1 MDQVHQPPTP
11 AAVIGTAI
19 GAGVVGGG
27 AAYLVWQLGV
37 WLGVDPEVNLPGTG
51 VAAMPAANFF
61 VLALISAA
69 GAAGVAR
76 AMVRLPK
83 PRRAFTAA
91 AVVVLVVSMLPL
103 LAQPDEVT
111 MATRLLLAAT
121 HVVVYLA
128 VVPTTQR
135 LLPE

>member
-1 MDQVHQPPTP
+1 MDQVRHPPTP

-19 GAGVVGGG
+19 GSGVIGGG
-27 AAYLVWQLGV
+27 AAYLVWLLGV
-37 WLGVDPEVNLPGTG
+37 WLGVDPDVNVPGTG

-61 VLALISAA
+61 VLALISAS

-76 AMVRLPK
+76 AMVRLPN

-91 AVVVLVVSMLPL
+91 AVVVLAVSMLPL

-111 MATRLLLAAT
+111 VATRLLLGAT

-128 VVPTTQR
+128 VVPTTKR